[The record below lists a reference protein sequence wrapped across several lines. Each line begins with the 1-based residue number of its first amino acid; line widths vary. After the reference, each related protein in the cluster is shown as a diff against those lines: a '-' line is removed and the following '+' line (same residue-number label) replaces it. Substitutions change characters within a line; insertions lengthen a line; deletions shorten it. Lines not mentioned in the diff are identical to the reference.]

1 MFVFIVAALGLCC
14 CAWAFSSCGAW
25 TPHCHGFLLQAQAL
39 GLQASVVA
47 VGMGALK
54 CRLSS
59 CGAWAKLF
67 HSKWHLSEPGMEPG
81 SLALAGGFL
90 TTGPRGKSRQDLEL
104 WHGDLV
110 LWLENLAPLHWDQGV
125 LTIGP
130 PGKSPSFLLKN
141 IYLLDYYM

>member
-54 CRLSS
+54 CRLGS

-90 TTGPRGKSRQDLEL
+90 TTGPPEKAQ
-104 WHGDLV
+104 V
-110 LWLENLAPLHWDQGV
+110 LYFCRVFFCMILRKLTKKGRLAV
-125 LTIGP
+125 
-130 PGKSPSFLLKN
+130 
-141 IYLLDYYM
+141 